1 MEPQQTT
8 KRPLRLPPLPR
19 PGKPLFDRRRMNRP
33 EDTKSALIAAFDSAV
48 ARGQLDLV
56 VVADE
61 AGTVVSHSS
70 TDLDLS
76 MLAAVTPLVAR
87 GRARASVKRDGEERG
102 LSVKSI
108 EVLGETLY
116 VAALGGKFGPRERE
130 LATSASATKRILLS

>member
-1 MEPQQTT
+1 MDTQQTS

-19 PGKPLFDRRRMNRP
+19 PGKPLYDRRRANRP

-48 ARGQLDLV
+48 SRGELDVV

-61 AGTVVSHSS
+61 SGFVVSNSS
-70 TDLDLS
+70 TELDLS
-76 MLAAVTPLVAR
+76 MLAAVCPLVAR
-87 GRARASVKRDGEERG
+87 GRTRASVKRDGEERG

-116 VAALGGKFGPRERE
+116 IAALGGKFGPRERE
-130 LATSASATKRILLS
+130 LATSASAARRILLS